1 MASSI
6 DKQNVRKDSA
16 APERHSSKPSAR
28 DNLRGVGFMILAMF
42 VFAIV
47 DGIAKYLTQ
56 EFHPFQV
63 VWVRQ
68 AGLLAGA
75 LFFLIMH
82 GRTIM
87 QSHHIPLQLV
97 RGLCA
102 ALSAVLFIFGIS
114 MVPLADATAVTFV
127 APLFV
132 VIIGALF
139 LREPVGI
146 HRWSAVIIGFI
157 GTLLIIRPGFDG
169 FQLALFLPLTAAGFF
184 AVRQIISRYLASS
197 DSLATTLC
205 YTAITSFAVTSLP
218 AIAHWQTPTTFIP
231 IILMIVFALLG
242 LCGEMLVIKA
252 LSTGLA
258 VVVAPMHYT
267 ILIWTSLYGY
277 LFFYQL
283 PDGFTWAGGGIIIA
297 SGLYTLYRE
306 QVRKSRSSQSSS

>member
-1 MASSI
+1 MTSPSDTDTNAKSAHEP
-6 DKQNVRKDSA
+6 QNMPTAK
-16 APERHSSKPSAR
+16 E
-28 DNLRGVGFMILAMF
+28 NLRGVAFMILAMF
-42 VFAIV
+42 IFAIV

-56 EFHPFQV
+56 SFHPLQV

-68 AGLLAGA
+68 AGLFAGA
-75 LFFLIMH
+75 LFFLFMH
-82 GRTIM
+82 GRTIIYS
-87 QSHHIPLQLV
+87 QHIPLQIV

-139 LREPVGI
+139 LKEPVGI

-157 GTLLIIRPGFDG
+157 GTLLIIRPGFEG
-169 FQLALFLPLTAAGFF
+169 SNIALFLPVIAASFF

-205 YTAITSFAVTSLP
+205 YTAVTSFAVMCLP
-218 AIAHWQTPTTFIP
+218 ALFVWTTPSSFEAILLM
-231 IILMIVFALLG
+231 IILALLG

-277 LFFYQL
+277 LFFHQL

-297 SGLYTLYRE
+297 TGLYTLYRE
-306 QVRKSRSSQSSS
+306 QIRKAEKQPS

>member
-1 MASSI
+1 MTSPSDI
-6 DKQNVRKDSA
+6 DTNAK
-16 APERHSSKPSAR
+16 SAR
-28 DNLRGVGFMILAMF
+28 RTPNIPTAKENLRGVAFMILAMF
-42 VFAIV
+42 IFAIV

-56 EFHPFQV
+56 SFHPLQV

-68 AGLLAGA
+68 AGLFAGA
-75 LFFLIMH
+75 IFFLLLH
-82 GRTIM
+82 GKTIIYS
-87 QSHHIPLQLV
+87 QHIPLQIV

-102 ALSAVLFIFGIS
+102 TLSAVLFIFGIS

-139 LREPVGI
+139 LKEPVGI

-157 GTLLIIRPGFDG
+157 GTLLIIRPGFEG
-169 FQLALFLPLTAAGFF
+169 FNIALFLPVIAASFF
-184 AVRQIISRYLASS
+184 ALRQIISRYLAAS

-205 YTAITSFAVTSLP
+205 YTATSSFAVMCLPALFIWTTPTSLE
-218 AIAHWQTPTTFIP
+218 AVFLM
-231 IILMIVFALLG
+231 IILALLG

-277 LFFYQL
+277 LFFHQL
-283 PDGFTWAGGGIIIA
+283 PDGLTWAGGGIIIA
-297 SGLYTLYRE
+297 TGLYTLYRE
-306 QVRKSRSSQSSS
+306 QIRKTKKQPS

>member
-1 MASSI
+1 MASST
-6 DKQNVRKDSA
+6 DKHISELDKSSPKQG
-16 APERHSSKPSAR
+16 APIPSAK
-28 DNLRGVGFMILAMF
+28 DNLRGVAFMMLAMF

-47 DGIAKYLTQ
+47 DGVAKYLTQ
-56 EFHPFQV
+56 EFHPLQV

-68 AGLLAGA
+68 AGLFAGA

-87 QSHHIPLQLV
+87 QSQHIPLQIV
-97 RGLCA
+97 RGFCA

-139 LREPVGI
+139 LKEPVGI

-169 FQLALFLPLTAAGFF
+169 FQLALFLPLIAAGFF
-184 AVRQIISRYLASS
+184 AVRQIISRYLAAS

-205 YTAITSFAVTSLP
+205 YTAITSFAVTCIP
-218 AIAHWQTPTTFIP
+218 AIAIWQTPTSLTA
-231 IILMIVFALLG
+231 ILLMLVLAILG

-297 SGLYTLYRE
+297 TGLYTLYRE
-306 QVRKSRSSQSSS
+306 QLRKSQSNTS

>member
-1 MASSI
+1 MTSPSDI
-6 DKQNVRKDSA
+6 DTNAK
-16 APERHSSKPSAR
+16 SAR
-28 DNLRGVGFMILAMF
+28 RTPNIPTAKENLRGVAFMILAMF
-42 VFAIV
+42 IFAIV

-56 EFHPFQV
+56 SFHPLQV

-68 AGLLAGA
+68 AGLFAGA
-75 LFFLIMH
+75 IFFLLLH
-82 GRTIM
+82 GKTIIYS
-87 QSHHIPLQLV
+87 QHISLQIV

-139 LREPVGI
+139 LKEPVGI

-157 GTLLIIRPGFDG
+157 GTLLIIRPGFEG
-169 FQLALFLPLTAAGFF
+169 FNIALFLPVIAASFF
-184 AVRQIISRYLASS
+184 ALRQIISRYLAAS

-205 YTAITSFAVTSLP
+205 YTAVTSFAVMCLP
-218 AIAHWQTPTTFIP
+218 ALFVWTTPSSFEALLLM
-231 IILMIVFALLG
+231 IILALLG

-277 LFFYQL
+277 LFFHQL

-297 SGLYTLYRE
+297 TGLYTLYRE
-306 QVRKSRSSQSSS
+306 QIRKTKKQPS